1 MPANLTPE
9 AQAKWQAAQ
18 VAKNPREKLQA
29 YQEFLSAIPKHKGNE
44 RLRAQIKTKIGELK
58 EEITVQRGKRAGGRS
73 AWSVDREGAA
83 QVMMFGPTNAGRS
96 SLLRS
101 LTKAQVTVASYGYKT
116 QRPVPGM
123 LLYED
128 IQFQLVELPAPQL
141 GREGRYQVQPEAL
154 DLIRSADGL
163 MLVLD
168 LTAEPLQQLRSIIT
182 ALEEV
187 RVTTQRPLS
196 RVEIVREKGSG
207 EIRIATSG
215 QQGSL
220 TPAQIRELL
229 HSYGIKNA
237 LVRIYGAASP
247 DDVED
252 AIFENVMMY
261 KPTMVVANKMDLPAA
276 RQASL
281 EFSKNLPQ
289 ALPNLLTSCL
299 IGQGLKSV
307 GETLYRTLGIIRV
320 YAKEPNEPK
329 PSQFPFVVRAG
340 TTVGELAR
348 SIHTDLANR
357 YRYSRIWGPTSKF
370 AGERVGPEHVLGD
383 RDIVEIHTV

>member
-1 MPANLTPE
+1 LPANLTPE